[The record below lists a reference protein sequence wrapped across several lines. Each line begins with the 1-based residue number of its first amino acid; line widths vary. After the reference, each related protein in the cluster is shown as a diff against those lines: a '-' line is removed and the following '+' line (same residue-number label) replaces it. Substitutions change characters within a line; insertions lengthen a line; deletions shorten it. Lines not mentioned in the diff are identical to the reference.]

1 MSEKIIGIMG
11 GMGPD
16 STVELYSRII
26 SYCRRLGASRDQD
39 HPEVII
45 SSVPSTP
52 DRTAA
57 ILGDGPDPEPELFR
71 SAERLEAAGADF
83 IAIACNTAHYY
94 LTSIRNRIS
103 IPVLDPME
111 LTARYI
117 SSHHK
122 GLRRVGILATT
133 GTVAS
138 KLFQKA
144 LGRYSLTPIVPDT
157 GLQERLMVAIYGSA
171 GVKATG
177 NTSPTSPVVKII
189 CLVARELIN
198 QQAEGLIAGCTEI
211 TLGLKHVKLPVS
223 LFDSLEILAMVSA
236 HIALDVAITMTENQP
251 L

>member
-1 MSEKIIGIMG
+1 MG

-26 SYCRRLGASRDQD
+26 THCRNLGAKSDQQ

-57 ILGDGPDPEPELFR
+57 ILGDGPDPEPQLFR

-111 LTARYI
+111 LTAKYI
-117 SSHHK
+117 SHY
-122 GLRRVGILATT
+122 RRNVKKIGILATT
-133 GTVAS
+133 GTISA
-138 KLFQKA
+138 KLFQNA
-144 LGRYSLTPIVPDT
+144 LLRFALVPIVPDL
-157 GLQERLMVAIYGSA
+157 GQQERIMAAIYDDN

-177 NTSPTSPVVKII
+177 DTSPDSPAAKIFRQ
-189 CLVARELIN
+189 VAHELIDMD
-198 QQAEGLIAGCTEI
+198 AKGLIAGCTEI
-211 TLGLKHVKLPVS
+211 TLGLKHVKFPVQ
-223 LFDSLEILAMVSA
+223 LFDSLEILATAAA
-236 HIALDVAITMTENQP
+236 HIALDVAVPLTEN
-251 L
+251 LTL

>member
-26 SYCRRLGASRDQD
+26 AHCRKLGAKSDQD

-52 DRTAA
+52 DRTEA
-57 ILGDGPDPEPELFR
+57 ILGGGPDPEPELFR

-111 LTARYI
+111 LTARFI
-117 SSHHK
+117 SSHYK
-122 GLRRVGILATT
+122 DLRRVGILATT
-133 GTVAS
+133 GAVAS
-138 KLFQKA
+138 KLFQNA
-144 LGRYSLTPIVPDT
+144 LSRYTLTSIVPDS
-157 GLQERLMVAIYGSA
+157 GLQEQLMVAIYGSA

-177 NTSPTSPVVKII
+177 DTSPSSPPVRII
-189 CLVARELIN
+189 ARVAKALIM
-198 QQAEGLIAGCTEI
+198 QQVEGLIAGCTEI
-211 TLGLKHVKLPVS
+211 TLGLKHVKLPVP
-223 LFDSLEILAMVSA
+223 LFDSLEILAMISA
-236 HIALDVAITMTENQP
+236 YIALDVAIPMTENQ
-251 L
+251 LL